1 MTYERK
7 RGGDVGDDDDN
18 DDEYGHDDNGH
29 EDDGGGDED
38 GYFVNASIKIYN
50 SKLSLPKTS
59 LKI

>member
-1 MTYERK
+1 MTNERK

-38 GYFVNASIKIYN
+38 GYFVNASIKIHN
-50 SKLSLPKTS
+50 NKLC
-59 LKI
+59 LKPV

>member
-18 DDEYGHDDNGH
+18 DDEYGH

-38 GYFVNASIKIYN
+38 GDFVNASIKIYN
-50 SKLSLPKTS
+50 SKLC
-59 LKI
+59 LKPV